1 MVKCQHVDI
10 KQKRWKQEQAEVE
23 INQMSSLEATQA
35 GIGGGSKAQWNHDL
49 EHAMGT
55 LHYNP
60 DTGIVKK
67 LCNTLCVQRL

>member
-1 MVKCQHVDI
+1 M
-10 KQKRWKQEQAEVE
+10 E
-23 INQMSSLEATQA
+23 INQRSSLEATQA

-67 LCNTLCVQRL
+67 LCNTLFVQRL